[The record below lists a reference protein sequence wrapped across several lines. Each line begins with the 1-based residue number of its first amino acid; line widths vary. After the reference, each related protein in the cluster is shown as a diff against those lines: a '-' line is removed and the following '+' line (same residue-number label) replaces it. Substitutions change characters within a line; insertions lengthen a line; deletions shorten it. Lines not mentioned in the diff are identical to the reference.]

1 VFKITLKSYDN
12 GYKKTRKRPF
22 FFMTFFNFARFLPV
36 FLLKKRPFFARFFIK
51 LSPFEELVTLKH
63 HLNGYFLVFCGLV
76 SWSDFPSVQS
86 KGSMWENSKEPRLCT
101 K

>member
-1 VFKITLKSYDN
+1 MFKITLKSYDN

-51 LSPFEELVTLKH
+51 LSPFEELVTLAY
-63 HLNGYFLVFCGLV
+63 NTGET
-76 SWSDFPSVQS
+76 
-86 KGSMWENSKEPRLCT
+86 WEEGF
-101 K
+101 

>member
-1 VFKITLKSYDN
+1 MFKITLKSYDN

-51 LSPFEELVTLKH
+51 LSPFEELVTLRDGFYALGRCSNFAAK
-63 HLNGYFLVFCGLV
+63 
-76 SWSDFPSVQS
+76 QS
-86 KGSMWENSKEPRLCT
+86 
-101 K
+101 

>member
-1 VFKITLKSYDN
+1 MFKITLKSYGN

-51 LSPFEELVTLKH
+51 LSPFEELVTLVYY
-63 HLNGYFLVFCGLV
+63 GEWFMRF
-76 SWSDFPSVQS
+76 WSH
-86 KGSMWENSKEPRLCT
+86 
-101 K
+101 

>member
-1 VFKITLKSYDN
+1 MFKITLKSYDN

-51 LSPFEELVTLKH
+51 LSPFEELVTLSMGQSVEKPR
-63 HLNGYFLVFCGLV
+63 GY
-76 SWSDFPSVQS
+76 SSEWSH
-86 KGSMWENSKEPRLCT
+86 
-101 K
+101 

>member
-1 VFKITLKSYDN
+1 MFKITLKSYDN

-51 LSPFEELVTLKH
+51 LSPFEELVTLEVQWSRVQWCT
-63 HLNGYFLVFCGLV
+63 FLQARDVGA
-76 SWSDFPSVQS
+76 
-86 KGSMWENSKEPRLCT
+86 E
-101 K
+101 